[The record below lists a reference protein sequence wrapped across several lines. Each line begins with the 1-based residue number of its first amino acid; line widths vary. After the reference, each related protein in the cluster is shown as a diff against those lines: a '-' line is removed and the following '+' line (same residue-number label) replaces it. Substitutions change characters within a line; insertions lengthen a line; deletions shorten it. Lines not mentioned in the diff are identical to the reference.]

1 MLFIGTFFIC
11 LFIFMMQFLW
21 RYVDELV
28 GKGLEMSV
36 MAQFF
41 LYSALTLVPVS
52 LPLAVLL
59 ASLITFGNFG
69 ERYELL
75 AMKAAGIS
83 LLKIMRPL
91 VFFVCGLVGVSFYFQ
106 NVVGPIAQAK
116 LGTLILSM
124 KQKSPELDI
133 PEGVFYSEIP
143 DYNLKIAKKD
153 RKTGMLYDVLIY
165 NLKDG
170 FENAHIIYA
179 DSGRLEMTADKQHLW
194 LHLYSG
200 DLFENLKAQSMK
212 SQNVPYRRESFRE
225 KHTIIEFNSDFNMVD
240 GDIMGKQSS
249 AKFENAH
256 IIYADSGRLEMTA
269 DKQHLWL
276 HLYSGDLFENLKAQ
290 SMKSQNVPYRRE
302 SFREKHTI
310 IEFNSDFNMVDG
322 DIMGKQS
329 SAKDMA
335 QLQSSIDSMK
345 VVGDS
350 IGRQYYREIAEGNFR
365 ASYGLTKE
373 DTVKMEKADVYA
385 YNVDSLYNV
394 APLTQ
399 KQKVISAALSR
410 AENMASDLTFKS
422 YTMESNDYSI
432 RKHKTEWHKKI
443 TISLSCLLF
452 FFIGAPLGGIIRKGG
467 LGMPVIVSVLVFII
481 YYIIDN
487 TGYKMARDGKW
498 IVWMGMWTSSAVLAP
513 LGIFL
518 TYKSNKDSVVL
529 NADAYI
535 NWFKKVAGIR
545 SVRHIFKKEV
555 IINDPDYERIP
566 GDLEQLTE
574 DCKAYIAQNQLTK
587 APNYFKLWMSGEK
600 DDEVVAINDKLEA
613 LVEEMSNTK
622 SASLIGLLNNYPMI
636 PVSAHVRPF
645 HIYWLNLAAGVIFPI
660 GLFFYFRIWA
670 FRIRLAKDME
680 RIIKNNEQ
688 VQFIIQKI
696 NK

>member
-1 MLFIGTFFIC
+1 
-11 LFIFMMQFLW
+11 
-21 RYVDELV
+21 
-28 GKGLEMSV
+28 
-36 MAQFF
+36 
-41 LYSALTLVPVS
+41 
-52 LPLAVLL
+52 
-59 ASLITFGNFG
+59 
-69 ERYELL
+69 
-75 AMKAAGIS
+75 MKAAGIS

-91 VFFVCGLVGVSFYFQ
+91 AFFVCGLVGVSFYFQ

-133 PEGVFYSEIP
+133 PEGVFYSEIK
-143 DYNLKIAKKD
+143 DYNLKVAKKN

-165 NLKDG
+165 SMKDG
-170 FENAHIIYA
+170 FEKARIIYA

-212 SQNVPYRRESFRE
+212 SENVPYRREEFRE
-225 KHTIIEFNSDFNMVD
+225 KHSIIEFNSDFNMVD
-240 GDIMGKQSS
+240 G
-249 AKFENAH
+249 E
-256 IIYADSGRLEMTA
+256 
-269 DKQHLWL
+269 
-276 HLYSGDLFENLKAQ
+276 
-290 SMKSQNVPYRRE
+290 
-302 SFREKHTI
+302 
-310 IEFNSDFNMVDG
+310 
-322 DIMGKQS
+322 IMGKQS

-335 QLQSSIDSMK
+335 QLQSSIDSMT

-350 IGRQYYREIAEGNFR
+350 IGRQYYREVAEGNFR
-365 ASYGLTKE
+365 PSYGLTKE
-373 DTVKMEKADVYA
+373 DTVKIEKADIHE
-385 YNVDSLYNV
+385 YNVDSLYEV
-394 APLTQ
+394 ASLTQ
-399 KQKVISAALSR
+399 KQKVISSAVSR
-410 AENMASDLTFKS
+410 AENVANDLGFKKF
-422 YTMESNDYSI
+422 TMENNDYSI

-513 LGIFL
+513 LGVFL

-535 NWFKKVAGIR
+535 NWFKKIMGIR

-555 IINDPDYERIP
+555 IIHDPDYPRLT
-566 GDLEQLTE
+566 GDLEQLTAE
-574 DCKAYIAQNQLTK
+574 CRAYAAKKRLEK
-587 APNYFKLWMSGEK
+587 APNYFKLWMSSE
-600 DDEVVAINDKLEA
+600 DDNEVMAINEKLEA

-622 SASLIGLLNNYPMI
+622 SATLIGALNNYPVI
-636 PVSAHVRPF
+636 SVSAHVRPF
-645 HIYWLNLAAGVIFPI
+645 HIYWLNLVAGVIFPI

-670 FRIRLAKDME
+670 FRVRLAKDME

-688 VQFIIQKI
+688 IQFIIQKI
-696 NK
+696 NE

>member
-36 MAQFF
+36 LAQFF
-41 LYSALTLVPVS
+41 FYSALTLVPVS

-91 VFFVCGLVGVSFYFQ
+91 IVFVCGVVGVSFYFQ
-106 NVVGPIAQAK
+106 NVVGPIATAK
-116 LGTLILSM
+116 LGTLVLSM

-133 PEGVFYSEIP
+133 PEGVFYSEIQ
-143 DYNLKIAKKD
+143 DYNLKVARKD

-165 NLKDG
+165 DLKEG
-170 FENAHIIYA
+170 FDKARVIYA

-225 KHTIIEFNSDFNMVD
+225 KHTLIEFDSDFNMAD
-240 GDIMGKQSS
+240 ESIMSNSS
-249 AKFENAH
+249 
-256 IIYADSGRLEMTA
+256 G
-269 DKQHLWL
+269 
-276 HLYSGDLFENLKAQ
+276 
-290 SMKSQNVPYRRE
+290 
-302 SFREKHTI
+302 
-310 IEFNSDFNMVDG
+310 
-322 DIMGKQS
+322 
-329 SAKDMA
+329 AKDMKM
-335 QLQSSIDSMK
+335 LQTSIDSMR

-350 IGRQYYREIAEGNFR
+350 IGRQYYREMADGNFR
-365 ASYGLTKE
+365 APYGLSKE
-373 DTVKMEKADVYA
+373 DTVKIRKADLLA
-385 YNVDSLYNV
+385 YNVDSLYQM
-394 APLTQ
+394 ASLSQ
-399 KQKVISAALSR
+399 KQKVISSAVSR
-410 AENMASDLTFKS
+410 AEGTSSDLTFKS
-422 YTMESNDYSI
+422 YTMERNDYSI
-432 RKHKTEWHKKI
+432 RKHRTEWHKKI

-513 LGIFL
+513 LGFFL

-535 NWFKKVAGIR
+535 NWFKKIVGIR
-545 SVRHIFKKEV
+545 SVRHLFKKEV
-555 IINDPDYERIP
+555 IIHDPDYTRIP
-566 GDLEQLTE
+566 GDLERLSAS
-574 DCKAYIAQNQLTK
+574 CRAYMEQNRLRK
-587 APNYFKLWMSGEK
+587 APNYLKLWMADEK
-600 DDEVVAINDKLEA
+600 DDDVVAINDAMEA
-613 LVEEMSNTK
+613 LIEEMSNTK
-622 SASLIGLLNNYPMI
+622 SPSLVGVLNNYPVI
-636 PVSAHVRPF
+636 PVTAHTRPF
-645 HIYWLNLAAGVIFPI
+645 RIHWLNILA
-660 GLFFYFRIWA
+660 GLFIPVGFFFYVRIWI
-670 FRIRLAKDME
+670 FRIRLAKDMD
-680 RIIKNNEQ
+680 RIIKTNEQ

-696 NK
+696 NN

>member
-41 LYSALTLVPVS
+41 FYSALTLVPVS

-91 VFFVCGLVGVSFYFQ
+91 AFFVCGLVGVSFYFQ

-133 PEGVFYSEIP
+133 PEGVFYSEIK
-143 DYNLKIAKKD
+143 DYNLKVAKKD

-165 NLKDG
+165 NMKDG

-225 KHTIIEFNSDFNMVD
+225 KHTLIEFDSDFNMAD
-240 GDIMGKQSS
+240 ESIMSNQSS
-249 AKFENAH
+249 AK
-256 IIYADSGRLEMTA
+256 
-269 DKQHLWL
+269 
-276 HLYSGDLFENLKAQ
+276 
-290 SMKSQNVPYRRE
+290 
-302 SFREKHTI
+302 
-310 IEFNSDFNMVDG
+310 NMA
-322 DIMGKQS
+322 M
-329 SAKDMA
+329 
-335 QLQSSIDSMK
+335 LQTSIDSMK
-345 VVGDS
+345 VLGDS
-350 IGRQYYREIAEGNFR
+350 IGRQYYREVAEGNFR
-365 ASYGLTKE
+365 PSYGLSKE
-373 DTVKMEKADVYA
+373 DTVKIESADIQE
-385 YNVDSLYNV
+385 YNVDSLY
-394 APLTQ
+394 AAASLTQ
-399 KQKVISAALSR
+399 KQKVISSAASR
-410 AENMASDLTFKS
+410 AENVSSDLSFKK
-422 YTMESNDYSI
+422 YTMENNDYAI

-498 IVWMGMWTSSAVLAP
+498 VVWMGMWTSSAVLAP

-535 NWFKKVAGIR
+535 NWFKKIVGIR

-555 IINDPDYERIP
+555 IIHDPDYARLT
-566 GDLEQLTE
+566 GDLEQLSAE
-574 DCKAYIAQNQLTK
+574 CKAYAAKKRLEK
-587 APNYFKLWMSGEK
+587 APNYFKLWMANE
-600 DDEVVAINDKLEA
+600 DDNEVMAINEKLEA

-622 SASLIGLLNNYPMI
+622 SATLIGALNNYPVI
-636 PVSAHVRPF
+636 SVSAHVRPF

-660 GLFFYFRIWA
+660 GLFFYFRIWT
-670 FRIRLAKDME
+670 FRVRLAKDME

-688 VQFIIQKI
+688 IQFIIQKI

>member
-1 MLFIGTFFIC
+1 M
-11 LFIFMMQFLW
+11 
-21 RYVDELV
+21 
-28 GKGLEMSV
+28 
-36 MAQFF
+36 
-41 LYSALTLVPVS
+41 PVS

-91 VFFVCGLVGVSFYFQ
+91 AFFVCGLVGVSFYFQ

-133 PEGVFYSEIP
+133 PEGVFYSEIK
-143 DYNLKIAKKD
+143 DYNLKVAKKN

-165 NLKDG
+165 SMKDG
-170 FENAHIIYA
+170 FEKARIIYA

-212 SQNVPYRRESFRE
+212 SENVPYRREEFRE
-225 KHTIIEFNSDFNMVD
+225 KHSIIEFNSDFNMVD
-240 GDIMGKQSS
+240 G
-249 AKFENAH
+249 E
-256 IIYADSGRLEMTA
+256 
-269 DKQHLWL
+269 
-276 HLYSGDLFENLKAQ
+276 
-290 SMKSQNVPYRRE
+290 
-302 SFREKHTI
+302 
-310 IEFNSDFNMVDG
+310 
-322 DIMGKQS
+322 IMGKQS

-335 QLQSSIDSMK
+335 QLQSSIDSMT

-350 IGRQYYREIAEGNFR
+350 IGRQYYREVAEGNFR
-365 ASYGLTKE
+365 PSYGLTKE
-373 DTVKMEKADVYA
+373 DTVKIEKADIHE
-385 YNVDSLYNV
+385 YNVDSLYEV
-394 APLTQ
+394 ASLTQ
-399 KQKVISAALSR
+399 KQKVLSSAVSR
-410 AENMASDLTFKS
+410 AENVANDLGFKKF
-422 YTMESNDYSI
+422 TMENNDYSI

-513 LGIFL
+513 LGVFL

-535 NWFKKVAGIR
+535 NWFKKIMGIR

-555 IINDPDYERIP
+555 IIHDPDYPRLT
-566 GDLEQLTE
+566 GDLEQLTAE
-574 DCKAYIAQNQLTK
+574 CRAYAAKKRLEK
-587 APNYFKLWMSGEK
+587 APNYFKLWMSSE
-600 DDEVVAINDKLEA
+600 DDNEVMAINEKLEA

-622 SASLIGLLNNYPMI
+622 SATLIGALNNYPVI
-636 PVSAHVRPF
+636 SVSAHVRPF
-645 HIYWLNLAAGVIFPI
+645 HIYWLNLVAGVIFPI

-670 FRIRLAKDME
+670 FRVRLAKDME

-688 VQFIIQKI
+688 IQFIIQKI

>member
-1 MLFIGTFFIC
+1 MLRIKKLDIFIVKSFFLLFIGTFFIC

-41 LYSALTLVPVS
+41 FYSALTLVPLS

-59 ASLITFGNFG
+59 ASSITFGNFG

-91 VFFVCGLVGVSFYFQ
+91 AIFVCGLVGVSFYFQ

-124 KQKSPELDI
+124 KQKSPEVDI

-143 DYNLKIAKKD
+143 DYNLKIARKD

-165 NLKDG
+165 NLRDG

-179 DSGRLEMTADKQHLW
+179 DSGRMEMTADKQHLW

-200 DLFENLKAQSMK
+200 DLFENLKAQNVK
-212 SQNVPYRRESFRE
+212 AKNVPYRRESFRE
-225 KHTIIEFNSDFNMVD
+225 KHSIIEFNSDFNMVD
-240 GDIMGKQSS
+240 S
-249 AKFENAH
+249 
-256 IIYADSGRLEMTA
+256 
-269 DKQHLWL
+269 
-276 HLYSGDLFENLKAQ
+276 
-290 SMKSQNVPYRRE
+290 
-302 SFREKHTI
+302 
-310 IEFNSDFNMVDG
+310 

-329 SAKDMA
+329 SAKDMK
-335 QLQSSIDSMK
+335 QLEASIDSMK
-345 VVGDS
+345 LVGDS
-350 IGRQYYREIAEGNFR
+350 IGRQYYTEVSQGNFR
-365 ASYGLTKE
+365 PSYTLSKE
-373 DTVKMEKADVYA
+373 DTIKIEEADIRT
-385 YNVDSLYNV
+385 YNVDSLYEV
-394 APLTQ
+394 SSLAQ
-399 KQKVISAALSR
+399 KQKVITAAAGK
-410 AENMASDLTFKS
+410 AENI
-422 YTMESNDYSI
+422 SNDISFKTFYMADNDTRI
-432 RKHKTEWHKKI
+432 RRHRTEWHKKF

-467 LGMPVIVSVLVFII
+467 LGMPVIVSVMVFII

-513 LGIFL
+513 LGFFL

-529 NADAYI
+529 NADAYM
-535 NWFKKVAGIR
+535 NWFKKIVGIR
-545 SVRHIFKKEV
+545 SVRHLFKKEV
-555 IINDPDYERIP
+555 VINDPDYECLPAALDR
-566 GDLEQLTE
+566 LTAE
-574 DCKAYIAQNQLTK
+574 CEAYMAKNRLAK
-587 APNYFKLWMSGEK
+587 APNYFKLWMTGEK
-600 DDEVVAINDKLEA
+600 DDEVVAINGQLES

-622 SASLIGLLNNYPMI
+622 SVTLANALNNYPI
-636 PVSAHVRPF
+636 ISVSAHIRPF
-645 HIYWLNLAAGVIFPI
+645 HKYWMNLAAGVIFPI

-670 FRIRLAKDME
+670 FRIRLSRDME

-688 VQFIIQKI
+688 IQFIIQNI

>member
-1 MLFIGTFFIC
+1 MLRIKKLDIFIVKSFFLLFIGTFFIC

-41 LYSALTLVPVS
+41 FYSALTLVPVS

-91 VFFVCGLVGVSFYFQ
+91 AIFVCGLVGVSFYFQ
-106 NVVGPIAQAK
+106 NVVGPIAQSK

-124 KQKSPELDI
+124 KQKSPEVDI

-143 DYNLKIAKKD
+143 DYNLKIAKKN
-153 RKTGMLYDVLIY
+153 RNTGMLYDVLIY
-165 NLKDG
+165 NLRDG

-179 DSGRLEMTADKQHLW
+179 DSGRMEMTADKQHLW

-200 DLFENLKAQSMK
+200 DLFENLKAQNLK

-225 KHTIIEFNSDFNMVD
+225 KHSIIEFNSDFNMVD
-240 GDIMGKQSS
+240 SEIMS
-249 AKFENAH
+249 
-256 IIYADSGRLEMTA
+256 
-269 DKQHLWL
+269 
-276 HLYSGDLFENLKAQ
+276 
-290 SMKSQNVPYRRE
+290 
-302 SFREKHTI
+302 
-310 IEFNSDFNMVDG
+310 
-322 DIMGKQS
+322 KQS
-329 SAKDMA
+329 SAKDMK
-335 QLQSSIDSMK
+335 QLEASIDSMRLM
-345 VVGDS
+345 GDS
-350 IGRQYYREIAEGNFR
+350 IGRQYYTEVSQSNFR
-365 ASYGLTKE
+365 PSYTLNKE
-373 DTVKMEKADVYA
+373 DTIKIEAADIEA
-385 YNVDSLYNV
+385 YDIDSLYDV
-394 APLTQ
+394 ASLVQ
-399 KQKVISAALSR
+399 KQKVITAAAGR
-410 AENMASDLTFKS
+410 AENIANDISFKT
-422 YTMESNDYSI
+422 YQMEDNDTRI
-432 RKHKTEWHKKI
+432 RKHQTEWHKKF
-443 TISLSCLLF
+443 TISISCLLF

-467 LGMPVIVSVLVFII
+467 LGMPVIVSVMVFII

-498 IVWMGMWTSSAVLAP
+498 IVWMGMWTSSAILAP
-513 LGIFL
+513 LGFFL

-535 NWFKKVAGIR
+535 NWFKKIVGIR
-545 SVRHIFKKEV
+545 SLRHLFKKEV
-555 IINDPDYERIP
+555 VINDPDYERLP
-566 GDLEQLTE
+566 GDLDRLTVE
-574 DCKAYIAQNQLTK
+574 CKAYMTKNHLTK
-587 APNYFKLWMSGEK
+587 APNYFKLWMTGGK
-600 DDEVVAINDKLEA
+600 DNEVVDISEQLEL

-622 SASLIGLLNNYPMI
+622 SVTLLNTLNNYPII
-636 PVSAHVRPF
+636 PVSAHIRPF
-645 HIYWLNLAAGVIFPI
+645 HKYWLNLAAGIIFPI

-670 FRIRLAKDME
+670 FRVRLSRDME

-688 VQFIIQKI
+688 IQFIIQNI

>member
-1 MLFIGTFFIC
+1 MLRIKKLDIFIVKSFFMLFIGTFFIC

-41 LYSALTLVPVS
+41 FYSALTLVPVS

-91 VFFVCGLVGVSFYFQ
+91 AFFVCGLVGVSFYFQ

-133 PEGVFYSEIP
+133 PEGVFYSEIK
-143 DYNLKIAKKD
+143 DYNLKVAKKN

-165 NLKDG
+165 NMKDG

-179 DSGRLEMTADKQHLW
+179 DSGRMEMTADKQHLW

-225 KHTIIEFNSDFNMVD
+225 KHTLIEFDSDFNMAD
-240 GDIMGKQSS
+240 ESIMSNQSS
-249 AKFENAH
+249 AKN
-256 IIYADSGRLEMTA
+256 MT
-269 DKQHLWL
+269 
-276 HLYSGDLFENLKAQ
+276 
-290 SMKSQNVPYRRE
+290 M
-302 SFREKHTI
+302 
-310 IEFNSDFNMVDG
+310 
-322 DIMGKQS
+322 
-329 SAKDMA
+329 
-335 QLQSSIDSMK
+335 LQASIDSMK
-345 VVGDS
+345 VLGDS
-350 IGRQYYREIAEGNFR
+350 IGRQYYREVAEGNFR
-365 ASYGLTKE
+365 PSYGLSKE
-373 DTVKMEKADVYA
+373 DTVKIENANIQE
-385 YNVDSLYNV
+385 YNVDSLY
-394 APLTQ
+394 AAASLTQ
-399 KQKVISAALSR
+399 KQKVLSSATSR
-410 AENMASDLTFKS
+410 AENVSSDLSFKKF
-422 YTMESNDYSI
+422 TMENNDYSI

-535 NWFKKVAGIR
+535 NWFKKIAGIR
-545 SVRHIFKKEV
+545 SVRHLFKKEV
-555 IINDPDYERIP
+555 IIHDPDYGRIP
-566 GDLEQLTE
+566 GELEQLTAE
-574 DCKAYIAQNQLTK
+574 CQAYVTRNQLMK
-587 APNYFKLWMSGEK
+587 APNYFKLWMEGEK
-600 DDEVVAINDKLEA
+600 DDEVMAINDRLEA

-622 SASLIGLLNNYPMI
+622 SATLIGALNNYPVI
-636 PVSAHVRPF
+636 PVSAHIRPF
-645 HIYWLNLAAGVIFPI
+645 HSYWLNLAAGVIFPV

>member
-41 LYSALTLVPVS
+41 FYSALTLVPVS

-133 PEGVFYSEIP
+133 PEGVFYSEIK
-143 DYNLKIAKKD
+143 DYNLKVAKKN

-165 NLKDG
+165 SMKDG
-170 FENAHIIYA
+170 FDKARIIYA

-212 SQNVPYRRESFRE
+212 SENVPYRREEFRE

-240 GDIMGKQSS
+240 SEIMGKQSS
-249 AKFENAH
+249 AKN
-256 IIYADSGRLEMTA
+256 
-269 DKQHLWL
+269 
-276 HLYSGDLFENLKAQ
+276 
-290 SMKSQNVPYRRE
+290 
-302 SFREKHTI
+302 
-310 IEFNSDFNMVDG
+310 
-322 DIMGKQS
+322 
-329 SAKDMA
+329 MA
-335 QLQSSIDSMK
+335 QLQNSIDSMI

-350 IGRQYYREIAEGNFR
+350 IGRQYYREVAEGNFR
-365 ASYGLTKE
+365 PPYGLTKE
-373 DTVKMEKADVYA
+373 DTVKIEKADIHE
-385 YNVDSLYNV
+385 YNVDSLYEV
-394 APLTQ
+394 ASLTQ
-399 KQKVISAALSR
+399 KQKVISSAVSR
-410 AENMASDLTFKS
+410 AENVASDLGFKKF
-422 YTMESNDYSI
+422 TMENNDYSI

-452 FFIGAPLGGIIRKGG
+452 FFIGAPFGAIIRKGG

-529 NADAYI
+529 NADVYI
-535 NWFKKVAGIR
+535 NWFKKIVGIR

-555 IINDPDYERIP
+555 IIHDPDYARLT
-566 GDLEQLTE
+566 GDLEQLSAE
-574 DCKAYIAQNQLTK
+574 CKAYAARKRLAK
-587 APNYFKLWMSGEK
+587 APNYFKLWMASE
-600 DDEVVAINDKLEA
+600 DDNEVVAINEKLEA

-622 SASLIGLLNNYPMI
+622 SVTLIGALNNYPVI
-636 PVSAHVRPF
+636 SVSAHVRPF
-645 HIYWLNLAAGVIFPI
+645 HIYWLNLVAGVIFPI

-670 FRIRLAKDME
+670 FRVRLAKDME

-688 VQFIIQKI
+688 IQFIIQKI

>member
-41 LYSALTLVPVS
+41 FYSALTLVPVS

-91 VFFVCGLVGVSFYFQ
+91 AFFVCGLVGVSFYFQ

-133 PEGVFYSEIP
+133 PEGVFYSEIK
-143 DYNLKIAKKD
+143 DYNLKVAKKN

-165 NLKDG
+165 SMKDG
-170 FENAHIIYA
+170 FEKARIIYA

-212 SQNVPYRRESFRE
+212 SENVPYRREEFRE
-225 KHTIIEFNSDFNMVD
+225 KHSIIEFNSDFNMVD
-240 GDIMGKQSS
+240 G
-249 AKFENAH
+249 E
-256 IIYADSGRLEMTA
+256 
-269 DKQHLWL
+269 
-276 HLYSGDLFENLKAQ
+276 
-290 SMKSQNVPYRRE
+290 
-302 SFREKHTI
+302 
-310 IEFNSDFNMVDG
+310 
-322 DIMGKQS
+322 IMGKQS

-335 QLQSSIDSMK
+335 QLQSSIDSMT

-350 IGRQYYREIAEGNFR
+350 IGRQYYREVAEGNFR
-365 ASYGLTKE
+365 PSYGLTKE
-373 DTVKMEKADVYA
+373 DTVKIEKADIHE
-385 YNVDSLYNV
+385 YNVDSLYEV
-394 APLTQ
+394 ASLTQ
-399 KQKVISAALSR
+399 KQKVLSSAVSR
-410 AENMASDLTFKS
+410 AENVANDLGFKKF
-422 YTMESNDYSI
+422 TMENNDYSI

-487 TGYKMARDGKW
+487 IQTAIGNHQQIRFQYYEYTQEKKKILKHDGYYYVVNPYALEWKNDHYYLIGFSLKHQKIAHFRVDRLTSVENLETYFMPIEGFDVASYTNKMVD
-498 IVWMGMWTSSAVLAP
+498 MFTSESSKEVTLLCENELMRVIIDHYGEDAAVDRYDDTHFTAKIEVNP
-513 LGIFL
+513 SGTF
-518 TYKSNKDSVVL
+518 YG
-529 NADAYI
+529 
-535 NWFKKVAGIR
+535 W
-545 SVRHIFKKEV
+545 IFKFKGKIKILSPKEC
-555 IINDPDYERIP
+555 I
-566 GDLEQLTE
+566 TE
-574 DCKAYIAQNQLTK
+574 MQQIAQ
-587 APNYFKLWMSGEK
+587 E
-600 DDEVVAINDKLEA
+600 
-613 LVEEMSNTK
+613 
-622 SASLIGLLNNYPMI
+622 
-636 PVSAHVRPF
+636 
-645 HIYWLNLAAGVIFPI
+645 
-660 GLFFYFRIWA
+660 
-670 FRIRLAKDME
+670 
-680 RIIKNNEQ
+680 
-688 VQFIIQKI
+688 FI
-696 NK
+696 

>member
-41 LYSALTLVPVS
+41 FYSALTLVPVS

-91 VFFVCGLVGVSFYFQ
+91 AFFVCGLVGVSFYFQ

-133 PEGVFYSEIP
+133 PEGVFYSEIK
-143 DYNLKIAKKD
+143 DYNLKVAKKD

-165 NLKDG
+165 NMKDG

-179 DSGRLEMTADKQHLW
+179 DSGRLEMIADKQHLW

-225 KHTIIEFNSDFNMVD
+225 KHTLIEFDSDFNMAD
-240 GDIMGKQSS
+240 ESIMSNQSS
-249 AKFENAH
+249 AK
-256 IIYADSGRLEMTA
+256 
-269 DKQHLWL
+269 
-276 HLYSGDLFENLKAQ
+276 
-290 SMKSQNVPYRRE
+290 
-302 SFREKHTI
+302 
-310 IEFNSDFNMVDG
+310 NMA
-322 DIMGKQS
+322 M
-329 SAKDMA
+329 
-335 QLQSSIDSMK
+335 LQTSIDSMK
-345 VVGDS
+345 VLGDS
-350 IGRQYYREIAEGNFR
+350 IGRQYYREVAEGNFR
-365 ASYGLTKE
+365 PSYGLSKE
-373 DTVKMEKADVYA
+373 DTVKIESADIQE
-385 YNVDSLYNV
+385 YNVDSLY
-394 APLTQ
+394 AAASLTQ
-399 KQKVISAALSR
+399 KQKVISSAASR
-410 AENMASDLTFKS
+410 AENVSSDLSFKK
-422 YTMESNDYSI
+422 YTMENNDYAI

-535 NWFKKVAGIR
+535 NWFKKIVGIR

-555 IINDPDYERIP
+555 IIHDPDYARLT
-566 GDLEQLTE
+566 GDLEQLSAE
-574 DCKAYIAQNQLTK
+574 CKAYAAKKRLEK
-587 APNYFKLWMSGEK
+587 APNYFKLWMASE
-600 DDEVVAINDKLEA
+600 DDNEVMAINEKLEA

-622 SASLIGLLNNYPMI
+622 SATLIGALNNYPVI
-636 PVSAHVRPF
+636 SVSAHVRPF

-660 GLFFYFRIWA
+660 GLFFYFRIWT
-670 FRIRLAKDME
+670 FRVRLAKDME

-688 VQFIIQKI
+688 IQFIIQKI

>member
-36 MAQFF
+36 LAQFF
-41 LYSALTLVPVS
+41 FYSALTLVPVS

-91 VFFVCGLVGVSFYFQ
+91 IVFVCGVVGVSFYFQ
-106 NVVGPIAQAK
+106 NVVGPIATAK
-116 LGTLILSM
+116 LGTLVLSM

-133 PEGVFYSEIP
+133 PEGVFYSEIQ
-143 DYNLKIAKKD
+143 DYNLKVARKD

-165 NLKDG
+165 DLKEG
-170 FENAHIIYA
+170 FDKARVIYA

-225 KHTIIEFNSDFNMVD
+225 KHTLIEFDSDFNMAD
-240 GDIMGKQSS
+240 ESIMSNSS
-249 AKFENAH
+249 
-256 IIYADSGRLEMTA
+256 G
-269 DKQHLWL
+269 
-276 HLYSGDLFENLKAQ
+276 
-290 SMKSQNVPYRRE
+290 
-302 SFREKHTI
+302 
-310 IEFNSDFNMVDG
+310 
-322 DIMGKQS
+322 
-329 SAKDMA
+329 AKDMKM
-335 QLQSSIDSMK
+335 LQTSIDSMR

-350 IGRQYYREIAEGNFR
+350 IGRQYYREMADGNFR
-365 ASYGLTKE
+365 APYGLSKE
-373 DTVKMEKADVYA
+373 DTVKIRKADLLV
-385 YNVDSLYNV
+385 YNVDSLYQM
-394 APLTQ
+394 ASLSQ
-399 KQKVISAALSR
+399 KQKVISSAVSR
-410 AENMASDLTFKS
+410 AEGTSSDLTFKS
-422 YTMESNDYSI
+422 YTMERNDYSI
-432 RKHKTEWHKKI
+432 RKHRTEWHKKI

-498 IVWMGMWTSSAVLAP
+498 IVWMGMWTSSAVLVP
-513 LGIFL
+513 LGFFL

-535 NWFKKVAGIR
+535 NWFKKIVGIR
-545 SVRHIFKKEV
+545 SVRHLFKKEV
-555 IINDPDYERIP
+555 IIHDPDYTRIP
-566 GDLEQLTE
+566 GDLERLSAS
-574 DCKAYIAQNQLTK
+574 CRAYMEQNRLRK
-587 APNYFKLWMSGEK
+587 APNYLKLWMADEK
-600 DDEVVAINDKLEA
+600 DDDVVAINDAMEA
-613 LVEEMSNTK
+613 LIEEMSNTK
-622 SASLIGLLNNYPMI
+622 SPSLVGVLNNYPVI
-636 PVSAHVRPF
+636 PVTAHTRPF
-645 HIYWLNLAAGVIFPI
+645 RIHWLNILAGLFIPV
-660 GLFFYFRIWA
+660 GLFFYVRIWI
-670 FRIRLAKDME
+670 FRIRLAKDMD
-680 RIIKNNEQ
+680 RIIKTNEQ

-696 NK
+696 NN

>member
-41 LYSALTLVPVS
+41 FYSALTLVPVS

-91 VFFVCGLVGVSFYFQ
+91 AFFVCGLVGVSFYFQ

-133 PEGVFYSEIP
+133 PEGVFYSEIK
-143 DYNLKIAKKD
+143 DYNLKVA
-153 RKTGMLYDVLIY
+153 KTGMLYDVLIY
-165 NLKDG
+165 SMKDG
-170 FENAHIIYA
+170 FEKARIIYA

-212 SQNVPYRRESFRE
+212 SENVPYRREEFRE

-240 GDIMGKQSS
+240 G
-249 AKFENAH
+249 E
-256 IIYADSGRLEMTA
+256 
-269 DKQHLWL
+269 
-276 HLYSGDLFENLKAQ
+276 
-290 SMKSQNVPYRRE
+290 
-302 SFREKHTI
+302 
-310 IEFNSDFNMVDG
+310 
-322 DIMGKQS
+322 IMGKQS

-335 QLQSSIDSMK
+335 QLQSSIDSMT

-350 IGRQYYREIAEGNFR
+350 IGRQYYREVAEGNFR
-365 ASYGLTKE
+365 PSYGLTKE
-373 DTVKMEKADVYA
+373 DTVKIEKADIHE
-385 YNVDSLYNV
+385 YNVDSLYEV
-394 APLTQ
+394 ASLTQ
-399 KQKVISAALSR
+399 KQKVISSAVSR
-410 AENMASDLTFKS
+410 AENVANDLGFKKF
-422 YTMESNDYSI
+422 TMENNDYSI

-535 NWFKKVAGIR
+535 NWFKKIVGIR

-555 IINDPDYERIP
+555 IIHDPDYARLT
-566 GDLEQLTE
+566 GDLEQLSAE
-574 DCKAYIAQNQLTK
+574 CKAYAARKRLEK
-587 APNYFKLWMSGEK
+587 APNYFKLWMASE
-600 DDEVVAINDKLEA
+600 DDNEVMAINEKLEA

-622 SASLIGLLNNYPMI
+622 SATLIGALNNYPVI
-636 PVSAHVRPF
+636 SVSAHVRPF
-645 HIYWLNLAAGVIFPI
+645 HIYWLNLVAGVIFPI

-670 FRIRLAKDME
+670 FRVRLAKDME

-688 VQFIIQKI
+688 IQFIIQKI

>member
-41 LYSALTLVPVS
+41 FYSALTLVPVS

-91 VFFVCGLVGVSFYFQ
+91 AFFVCGIVGVSFYFQ

-133 PEGVFYSEIP
+133 PEGVFYSEIK
-143 DYNLKIAKKD
+143 DYNLKVAKKD

-165 NLKDG
+165 NMKDG

-225 KHTIIEFNSDFNMVD
+225 KHTLIEFDSDFNMAD
-240 GDIMGKQSS
+240 ESIMSNQSS
-249 AKFENAH
+249 AK
-256 IIYADSGRLEMTA
+256 
-269 DKQHLWL
+269 
-276 HLYSGDLFENLKAQ
+276 
-290 SMKSQNVPYRRE
+290 
-302 SFREKHTI
+302 
-310 IEFNSDFNMVDG
+310 NMA
-322 DIMGKQS
+322 M
-329 SAKDMA
+329 
-335 QLQSSIDSMK
+335 LQTSIDSMK
-345 VVGDS
+345 VLGDS
-350 IGRQYYREIAEGNFR
+350 IGRQYYREVAEGNFR
-365 ASYGLTKE
+365 PSYGLSKE
-373 DTVKMEKADVYA
+373 DTVKIESADIQE
-385 YNVDSLYNV
+385 YNVDSLY
-394 APLTQ
+394 AAASLTQ
-399 KQKVISAALSR
+399 KQKVISSAASR
-410 AENMASDLTFKS
+410 AENVSSDLSFKK
-422 YTMESNDYSI
+422 YTMENNDYAI

-498 IVWMGMWTSSAVLAP
+498 VVWMGMWTSSAVLAP

-535 NWFKKVAGIR
+535 NWFKKIVGIR

-555 IINDPDYERIP
+555 IIHDPDYARLAD
-566 GDLEQLTE
+566 DLEQLSAE
-574 DCKAYIAQNQLTK
+574 CKAYAAKKRLEK
-587 APNYFKLWMSGEK
+587 APNYFKLWMANE
-600 DDEVVAINDKLEA
+600 DDNEVMAINEKLEA

-622 SASLIGLLNNYPMI
+622 SATLIGALNNYPVI
-636 PVSAHVRPF
+636 SVSAHVRPF

-660 GLFFYFRIWA
+660 GLFFYFRIWT
-670 FRIRLAKDME
+670 FRVRLAKDME

-688 VQFIIQKI
+688 IQFIIQKI

>member
-41 LYSALTLVPVS
+41 FYSALTLVPVS

-91 VFFVCGLVGVSFYFQ
+91 AFFVCGLVGVSFYFQ

-133 PEGVFYSEIP
+133 PEGVFYSEIK
-143 DYNLKIAKKD
+143 DYNLKVAKKD

-165 NLKDG
+165 NMKDG

-225 KHTIIEFNSDFNMVD
+225 KHTLIEFDSDFNMAD
-240 GDIMGKQSS
+240 ESIMSNQSS
-249 AKFENAH
+249 AK
-256 IIYADSGRLEMTA
+256 
-269 DKQHLWL
+269 
-276 HLYSGDLFENLKAQ
+276 
-290 SMKSQNVPYRRE
+290 
-302 SFREKHTI
+302 
-310 IEFNSDFNMVDG
+310 NMA
-322 DIMGKQS
+322 M
-329 SAKDMA
+329 
-335 QLQSSIDSMK
+335 LQTSIDSMK
-345 VVGDS
+345 VLGDS
-350 IGRQYYREIAEGNFR
+350 IGRQYYREVAEGNFR
-365 ASYGLTKE
+365 PSYGLSKE
-373 DTVKMEKADVYA
+373 DTVKIESADIQE
-385 YNVDSLYNV
+385 YNVDSLY
-394 APLTQ
+394 AAASLTQ
-399 KQKVISAALSR
+399 KQKVISSAASR
-410 AENMASDLTFKS
+410 AENVSSDLSFKK
-422 YTMESNDYSI
+422 YTMENNDYAI

-498 IVWMGMWTSSAVLAP
+498 VVWMGMWTSSAVLAP

-535 NWFKKVAGIR
+535 NWFKKIVGIR

-555 IINDPDYERIP
+555 IIHDPDYARLAD
-566 GDLEQLTE
+566 DLEQLSAE
-574 DCKAYIAQNQLTK
+574 CKAYAAKKRLEK
-587 APNYFKLWMSGEK
+587 APNYFKLWMANE
-600 DDEVVAINDKLEA
+600 DDNEVMTINEKLEA

-622 SASLIGLLNNYPMI
+622 SATLIGALNNYPVI
-636 PVSAHVRPF
+636 SVSAHVRPF

-660 GLFFYFRIWA
+660 GLFFYFRIWT
-670 FRIRLAKDME
+670 FRVRLAKDME

-688 VQFIIQKI
+688 IQFIIQKI

>member
-41 LYSALTLVPVS
+41 FYSALTLVPVS

-91 VFFVCGLVGVSFYFQ
+91 AFFVCGLVGVSFYFQ

-133 PEGVFYSEIP
+133 PEGVFYSEIK
-143 DYNLKIAKKD
+143 DYNLKVAKKD

-165 NLKDG
+165 NMKDG

-225 KHTIIEFNSDFNMVD
+225 KHTLIEFDSDFNMAD
-240 GDIMGKQSS
+240 ESIMSNQSS
-249 AKFENAH
+249 AK
-256 IIYADSGRLEMTA
+256 
-269 DKQHLWL
+269 
-276 HLYSGDLFENLKAQ
+276 
-290 SMKSQNVPYRRE
+290 
-302 SFREKHTI
+302 
-310 IEFNSDFNMVDG
+310 NMA
-322 DIMGKQS
+322 M
-329 SAKDMA
+329 
-335 QLQSSIDSMK
+335 LQTSIDSMK
-345 VVGDS
+345 VLGDS
-350 IGRQYYREIAEGNFR
+350 IGRQYYREVAEGNFR
-365 ASYGLTKE
+365 PSYGLSKE
-373 DTVKMEKADVYA
+373 DTVKIESADIQE
-385 YNVDSLYNV
+385 YNVDSLY
-394 APLTQ
+394 AAASLTQ
-399 KQKVISAALSR
+399 KQKVISSAASR
-410 AENMASDLTFKS
+410 AENVSSDLSFKK
-422 YTMESNDYSI
+422 YTMENNDYAI

-535 NWFKKVAGIR
+535 NWFKKIVGIR

-555 IINDPDYERIP
+555 IIHDPDYARLAD
-566 GDLEQLTE
+566 DLEQLSAE
-574 DCKAYIAQNQLTK
+574 CKAYAAKKRLEK
-587 APNYFKLWMSGEK
+587 APNYFKLWMANE
-600 DDEVVAINDKLEA
+600 DDNEVMTINEKLEA

-622 SASLIGLLNNYPMI
+622 SATLIGALNNYPVI
-636 PVSAHVRPF
+636 SVSAHVRPF

-660 GLFFYFRIWA
+660 GLFFYFRIWT
-670 FRIRLAKDME
+670 FRVRLAKDME

-688 VQFIIQKI
+688 IQFIIQKI

>member
-41 LYSALTLVPVS
+41 FYSALTLVPVS

-91 VFFVCGLVGVSFYFQ
+91 AFFVCGLVGVSFYFQ

-133 PEGVFYSEIP
+133 PEGVFYSEIR
-143 DYNLKIAKKD
+143 DYNLKVAKKN

-165 NLKDG
+165 SMKDG
-170 FENAHIIYA
+170 FEKARIIYA

-194 LHLYSG
+194 LHLYNG

-212 SQNVPYRRESFRE
+212 SENVPYRREEFRE

-240 GDIMGKQSS
+240 G
-249 AKFENAH
+249 E
-256 IIYADSGRLEMTA
+256 
-269 DKQHLWL
+269 
-276 HLYSGDLFENLKAQ
+276 
-290 SMKSQNVPYRRE
+290 
-302 SFREKHTI
+302 
-310 IEFNSDFNMVDG
+310 
-322 DIMGKQS
+322 IMGKQS

-335 QLQSSIDSMK
+335 KLQSSIDSMT

-350 IGRQYYREIAEGNFR
+350 IGRQYYKEVSEGTFR
-365 ASYGLTKE
+365 PSYGLTKE
-373 DTVKMEKADVYA
+373 DTVKIEKADIHE
-385 YNVDSLYNV
+385 YNVDSLYEV
-394 APLTQ
+394 ASLTQ
-399 KQKVISAALSR
+399 KQKVISSAVSR
-410 AENMASDLTFKS
+410 AENVASDLGFKKF
-422 YTMESNDYSI
+422 TMENNDYNI

-498 IVWMGMWTSSAVLAP
+498 VVWMGMWTSSAVLAP

-535 NWFKKVAGIR
+535 NWFKKIVGIR

-555 IINDPDYERIP
+555 IIHDPDYARLAD
-566 GDLEQLTE
+566 DLEQLSAE
-574 DCKAYIAQNQLTK
+574 CKAYAAKKRLEK
-587 APNYFKLWMSGEK
+587 APNYFKLWMANE
-600 DDEVVAINDKLEA
+600 DDNEVMVINEKLEA

-622 SASLIGLLNNYPMI
+622 SATLIGALNNYPVI
-636 PVSAHVRPF
+636 SVSAHVRPF

-660 GLFFYFRIWA
+660 GLFFYFRIWT
-670 FRIRLAKDME
+670 FRVRLAKDME

-688 VQFIIQKI
+688 IQFIIQKI

>member
-41 LYSALTLVPVS
+41 FYSALTLVPVS

-91 VFFVCGLVGVSFYFQ
+91 AFFVCGLVGVSFYFQ

-133 PEGVFYSEIP
+133 PEGVFYSEIK
-143 DYNLKIAKKD
+143 DYNLKVAKKN

-165 NLKDG
+165 SMKDG
-170 FENAHIIYA
+170 FEKARIIYA

-212 SQNVPYRRESFRE
+212 SENVPYRREEFRE
-225 KHTIIEFNSDFNMVD
+225 KHSIIEFNSDFNMVD
-240 GDIMGKQSS
+240 G
-249 AKFENAH
+249 E
-256 IIYADSGRLEMTA
+256 
-269 DKQHLWL
+269 
-276 HLYSGDLFENLKAQ
+276 
-290 SMKSQNVPYRRE
+290 
-302 SFREKHTI
+302 
-310 IEFNSDFNMVDG
+310 
-322 DIMGKQS
+322 IMGKQS

-335 QLQSSIDSMK
+335 QLQSSIDSMT

-350 IGRQYYREIAEGNFR
+350 IGRQYYREVAEGNFR
-365 ASYGLTKE
+365 PSYGLTKE
-373 DTVKMEKADVYA
+373 DTVKIEKADIHE
-385 YNVDSLYNV
+385 YNVDSLYEV
-394 APLTQ
+394 ASLTQ
-399 KQKVISAALSR
+399 KQKVLSSAVSR
-410 AENMASDLTFKS
+410 AENVANDLGFKKF
-422 YTMESNDYSI
+422 TMENNDYSI

-487 TGYKMARDGKW
+487 IQTAIGNHQQIRFQYYEYTQEKKKILKHDGYYYVVNPYALEWKNDHYYLIGFSLKHQKIAHFRVDRLTSIENLETCFMPIEGFDVASYTNKMVD
-498 IVWMGMWTSSAVLAP
+498 MFTSESSKEVTLLCENELMRVIIDHYGEDAAVDRYDDTHFTAKIEVNP
-513 LGIFL
+513 SGTF
-518 TYKSNKDSVVL
+518 YG
-529 NADAYI
+529 
-535 NWFKKVAGIR
+535 W
-545 SVRHIFKKEV
+545 IFKFKGKIKILSPKEC
-555 IINDPDYERIP
+555 I
-566 GDLEQLTE
+566 TE
-574 DCKAYIAQNQLTK
+574 MQQIAQ
-587 APNYFKLWMSGEK
+587 E
-600 DDEVVAINDKLEA
+600 
-613 LVEEMSNTK
+613 
-622 SASLIGLLNNYPMI
+622 
-636 PVSAHVRPF
+636 
-645 HIYWLNLAAGVIFPI
+645 
-660 GLFFYFRIWA
+660 
-670 FRIRLAKDME
+670 
-680 RIIKNNEQ
+680 
-688 VQFIIQKI
+688 FI
-696 NK
+696 